1 MEESTINKAP
11 SKNFKDI
18 KKHTK
23 KKHTHKYGEFPS
35 LVKLYLY
42 Y

>member
-11 SKNFKDI
+11 SKIYKDVKYI
-18 KKHTK
+18 QR